1 MDKAREDFIKYC
13 LQTDRA
19 TLAEYAADRR
29 LSATR
34 SNAEAEEI
42 ELFLR
47 YRPDLKA
54 EEQAAPEK
62 AKRGR
67 RKAAQGGF
75 DELAD
80 TKSQVDNRFGAIAT
94 PDQHERFTAD
104 LKNNTGEVWENR
116 ETWDLETW
124 QKALG
129 ILRRMGI
136 GDSLPY

>member
-1 MDKAREDFIKYC
+1 MEDRKTYLKFCITAGAFQ
-13 LQTDRA
+13 LQELLRGLRGD
-19 TLAEYAADRR
+19 
-29 LSATR
+29 
-34 SNAEAEEI
+34 AEALQDRIDEV
-42 ELFLR
+42 ELFLAH
-47 YRPDLKA
+47 RPDLKA
-54 EEQAAPEK
+54 EEPPAPEK
-62 AKRGR
+62 PKHGKK
-67 RKAAQGGF
+67 KATKGSF

-116 ETWDLETW
+116 AAWNLETW

>member
-1 MDKAREDFIKYC
+1 MAY
-13 LQTDRA
+13 
-19 TLAEYAADRR
+19 DRR
-29 LSATR
+29 TFILFCLT
-34 SNAEAEEI
+34 AEESKLQ
-42 ELFLR
+42 ELLTGMREEAAAIKDRMDDLEVFLAH
-47 YRPDLKA
+47 RPDLKA
-54 EEQAAPEK
+54 EEPAAPEK
-62 AKRGR
+62 PKRGKK
-67 RKAAQGGF
+67 KAAQAEF

-94 PDQHERFTAD
+94 PDQAERFNAD